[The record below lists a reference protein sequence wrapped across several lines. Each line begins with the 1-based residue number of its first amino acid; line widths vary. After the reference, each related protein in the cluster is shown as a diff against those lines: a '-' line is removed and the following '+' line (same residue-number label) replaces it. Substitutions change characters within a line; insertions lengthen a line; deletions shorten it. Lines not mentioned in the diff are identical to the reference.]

1 MTETLRAAIIGPG
14 RIASTYD
21 DEVTHPKPAS
31 FFQGE
36 HRHAGLY
43 TIHPINHANAYL
55 TTPGYEL
62 VAVAGRGKE
71 RLDAFAQRWGV
82 TPYANAEQ
90 MLAEAKPDVVSICTQ
105 SAEKAALTIA
115 AAKAGVKAI
124 IVEKAMATSVAEA
137 DAMIA
142 ACDEAGALLVIDH
155 PWRFSPMAREAK
167 RRLDDGEIG
176 ALGTVAGWSRGGML
190 HGGTHTL
197 DMLRFFGGDIT
208 EVVAWGPVADEWTD
222 RNADGMVRFASGIT
236 GFFALAHDAFAGFD
250 LRGSSGQISFSTAV
264 GDASI
269 VRAELLEPASKRA
282 YPLTSTREPIADAV
296 IDMSTTQRVIAE
308 TRDALLDGGPII
320 SSGRDGA
327 ATLEACIAALISAKE
342 GRAIKL
348 PLADADRAVVIPNR

>member
-21 DEVTHPKPAS
+21 DEVTHPKPAG
-31 FFQGE
+31 FFQGD

-43 TIHPINHANAYL
+43 TIHPINHASAYQ
-55 TTPGYEL
+55 TTTGYEL
-62 VAVAGRGKE
+62 VAVAGRGQE
-71 RLDAFAQRWGV
+71 RLDAFAERWRV
-82 TPYANAEQ
+82 KPYSDAAN
-90 MLAEAKPDVVSICTQ
+90 MMAEAKPDVVSICTQ

-115 AAKAGVKAI
+115 AARAGVKAI

-142 ACDEAGALLVIDH
+142 ACDEAGALLIVDH

-167 RRLDDGEIG
+167 QRLLDGEIG
-176 ALGTVAGWSRGGML
+176 ALGTVSGWSRGGML

-197 DMLRFFGGDIT
+197 DMLRFFGGEIT
-208 EVVAWGPVADEWTD
+208 EVVAWGPVAEEWSD
-222 RNADGMVRFASGIT
+222 RNADGMVRFASGLT

-250 LRGSSGQISFSTAV
+250 LRGSTGQISFSTAV

-269 VRAELLEPASKRA
+269 VRSELLEPASKRA
-282 YPLTSTREPIADAV
+282 YPLKSTREPFAESV
-296 IDMSTTQRVIAE
+296 IELSTTQRLLAE
-308 TRDALLDGGPII
+308 TRDALLEGGPVI

-327 ATLEACIAALISAKE
+327 ATLEACIAALVSAKE
-342 GRAIKL
+342 GKAIQL
-348 PLADADRAVVIPNR
+348 PLADRSVVIPNR

>member
-1 MTETLRAAIIGPG
+1 MLRAAVIGPG
-14 RIASTYD
+14 RIGSTYD
-21 DEVTHPKPAS
+21 DEVTHPKPPG

-36 HRHAGLY
+36 HRHPGLY
-43 TIHPINHANAYL
+43 TIHPVNHAQAYL

-62 VAVAGRGKE
+62 IAVAGRGQE
-71 RLDAFAQRWGV
+71 RIDAFSQRWGAA
-82 TPYANAEQ
+82 PYNDAAT
-90 MLAEAKPDVVSICTQ
+90 MLAEIQPDVVSICTQ

-115 AAKAGVKAI
+115 AAKAGVRAV

-142 ACDEAGALLVIDH
+142 ACDASGTLLVVNH

-167 RRLDDGEIG
+167 QRLFDGEIG

-208 EVVAWGPVADEWTD
+208 EVVAWGPVSDEWSD

-250 LRGSSGQISFSTAV
+250 LRGASGQISFSTAV

-269 VRAELLEPASKRA
+269 VRSELLEPASKRA
-282 YPLTSTREPIADAV
+282 YPTISRRSPFAEAQIELSP
-296 IDMSTTQRVIAE
+296 TQRLVSE
-308 TRDALLDGGPII
+308 TRDALLDGGPVI
-320 SSGRDGA
+320 SSGRDA
-327 ATLEACIAALISAKE
+327 AAALEACIAALISAKE
-342 GRAIKL
+342 GRSVQL
-348 PLADADRAVVIPNR
+348 PLSDADRSVVIPNR